1 MSGIL
6 GLLADAEKL
15 TPDQRNQSV
24 KDGVLP
30 PDLANM
36 INASVKDLNQTQ
48 PQPTDNKSISDDVMA
63 QADQTLDPKNE
74 ILDKID
80 ILKDDIG
87 KIQGAIHAGEVKPYV
102 GIPLLEKKIG
112 ELNKL
117 ESLIKPPQNLQQPV
131 NANPQPGMQPTQ
143 PPQSL
148 NAQQAPSQGLNALQS
163 NLPQQM
169 AYGGIVNLASG
180 SYIDPDDEDD
190 EDEQRAFEEQIYN
203 MPMGEGLGSAI
214 MARADTKKPA
224 FSSFTQA
231 QKTATPTGRESNVP
245 QGGIYDII
253 NDKAKKYNLPPELMH
268 RIAKAESNYD
278 PNASNKNSNAK
289 GLYQFI
295 DTTWTSMGGKK
306 GEQFDPEMNTEL
318 GAKYIRQNADYL
330 KNKLGRNP
338 TYSEIYGAHFFGP
351 HGAASLL
358 SKADPDMPIEQGLAT
373 FESKKRIKTIMNQ
386 NPNLRGKTVGDVFGD
401 FANKTGQGI
410 VSLAVGGHIKRFFAG
425 NKISDE
431 NMQEINDV
439 GGQLDTANTAIQGL
453 QSFPNRTRMLIPN
466 YNDKVQEAIK
476 NRDALNTQYQTL
488 MSKYGVDK
496 PAIGYQTNMAPTSLK
511 PNPVV
516 QALSTQNKPNIT
528 ALSPDLQ
535 AQEDVY
541 NKTDYFKRN
550 KQKTPDYNE
559 DVPYSPN
566 AASKSLEEEVAQE
579 KPKSSM
585 DNFMDYINQSRE
597 DLKKNHETDKYMGL
611 LMAGLGMMGG
621 TSQFAGANI
630 GKGAMMGVQH
640 FADLQKQQAAERA
653 NLDKLQGYGV
663 RSQMS
668 ADLAREFRPTKE
680 EKERQFNEQMDLK
693 RSTQQNLDEERL
705 NKRLLGRQSQI
716 ENNVKNL
723 LKMDT
728 IGNINDPDVIGKYNA
743 AVSRALANDSLYN
756 NYYKQLY
763 GTEYNIPNIG
773 ELSGL
778 PKIKVVNGKTYEL
791 QENNKYKEK

>member
-131 NANPQPGMQPTQ
+131 NANPQPGMQPAQ

-180 SYIDPDDEDD
+180 SYIDPEDEDD
-190 EDEQRAFEEQIYN
+190 EEEQRAFEEQIYN

-373 FESKKRIKTIMNQ
+373 FESKNRIKTIMNQ

-410 VSLAVGGHIKRFFAG
+410 VSLAVGGHIKRFDIG
-425 NKISDE
+425 G
-431 NMQEINDV
+431 DV
-439 GGQLDTANTAIQGL
+439 YDPMGGGVLYGSTTTTPEPLGSRNLYKMVNPTYKTPEEVSAEW
-453 QSFPNRTRMLIPN
+453 
-466 YNDKVQEAIK
+466 EA
-476 NRDALNTQYQTL
+476 
-488 MSKYGVDK
+488 KYGK
-496 PAIGYQTNMAPTSLK
+496 
-511 PNPVV
+511 
-516 QALSTQNKPNIT
+516 NKPFKLT
-528 ALSPDLQ
+528 PDLQ
-535 AQEDVY
+535 AQEDNY
-541 NKTDYFKRN
+541 KKTNYFNKNQPNPYDV
-550 KQKTPDYNE
+550 E
-559 DVPYSPN
+559 DAEWGNSMLN
-566 AASKSLEEEVAQE
+566 APSSNTTESVAQE

-630 GKGAMMGVQH
+630 GKGAMMGVQQ

-668 ADLAREFRPTKE
+668 ADLAREFRETPEERERKLDRLIAKDKQEDELHRASLDESRIRNAASQKQALTNEFDRQMKVKFPMYGVAPLSKE
-680 EKERQFNEQMDLK
+680 EQARYN
-693 RSTQQNLDEERL
+693 DE
-705 NKRLLGRQSQI
+705 
-716 ENNVKNL
+716 VKAFQ
-723 LKMDT
+723 
-728 IGNINDPDVIGKYNA
+728 NDPNNIRINKILGI
-743 AVSRALANDSLYN
+743 DSGIQN
-756 NYYKQLY
+756 TNS
-763 GTEYNIPNIG
+763 T
-773 ELSGL
+773 SGL
-778 PKIKVVNGKTYEL
+778 PKIKVINGKTYEL
-791 QENNKYKEK
+791 QDNGKYREK